1 LTDAGDLPGEN
12 ARIITYL
19 AEVVAVGVPADP
31 CLRNALADRR
41 TRHAITTSHNKR
53 YPFHKEVTGS
63 EIPRYLPF
71 KSILNCAGKR
81 ITGITPTPVLPRQ

>member
-1 LTDAGDLPGEN
+1 LTDAGGLTGEN
-12 ARIITYL
+12 AGNITYL
-19 AEVVAVGVPADP
+19 KEVADVDVPAHP

-41 TRHAITTSHNKR
+41 HRHAITTSHNKR
-53 YPFHKEVTGS
+53 YPFHNEVTGS